1 VRSQEIVIAAL
12 MSCGLLACG
21 GTPAS
26 DGPDATTTAIDARG
40 IDAPIDAMVDAPPST
55 DAVVRVHYPAGA
67 RAIVLRGSGG
77 SLSWTAG
84 TAMTAGADDTWTL
97 ALEDLA
103 APIELKPLLDDATWS
118 RGANY
123 HLAPG
128 QTIDLYPHFTSTHG
142 RVTTFAASFHSTA
155 LGDDRTIRAYLP
167 PSYDENTRAT
177 YPVVYM
183 HDGQNLF
190 DPALAFGGVEW
201 RVDEAFDAAGEAGR
215 CASGASCGNDGDC
228 GAGGVCLTTREA
240 IVIGIDNAPDRIWE
254 LTPTVD
260 SSVGDGGGADSYLR
274 MVATELKPM
283 VDGSLR
289 TLPGPADTAVVGSSL
304 GGLVS
309 AYAGV
314 RKPDVFGLV
323 GALSPST
330 WWDDTVIIDDVAAA
344 PAAPRPL
351 RVYVDSGDS
360 GASMDDVTNTRQLAQ
375 TYDQHGYTPGVDLL
389 HVVQPGA
396 SHNEQFWSQRF
407 PGAMAF
413 LLGARP

>member
-1 VRSQEIVIAAL
+1 MIPVAMVLA
-12 MSCGLLACG
+12 ACG
-21 GTPAS
+21 GTPGGGDDGA
-26 DGPDATTTAIDARG
+26 DARGPDATTAIDARA
-40 IDAPIDAMVDAPPST
+40 DAPIDAARTVAT
-55 DAVVRVHYPAGA
+55 VRVHYPAGA
-67 RAIVLRGSGG
+67 RTVSLRGSGG
-77 SLSWTAG
+77 GLSWTAG
-84 TAMTAGADDTWTL
+84 AAMTAGADDTWTWSVDGL
-97 ALEDLA
+97 AET
-103 APIELKPLLDDATWS
+103 IELKPLLDDSTWA

-128 QTIDLYPHFTSTHG
+128 QTIELYPHFTSTHG
-142 RVTTFAASFHSTA
+142 QVTVLAQRFHSTA
-155 LGDDRTIRAYLP
+155 LNDDRTIRAYLP
-167 PSYDENTRAT
+167 PSYGENTRAR

-201 RVDEAFDAAGEAGR
+201 RVDEAFDAAGESGR
-215 CASGASCGNDGDC
+215 CRDGASCTNDGAC
-228 GAGGVCLTTREA
+228 GGGGGGVCATTREA

-260 SSVGDGGGADSYLR
+260 SSVGDGGGADTYLR
-274 MVATELKPM
+274 MITTELKPM
-283 VDGSLR
+283 VDGMLR
-289 TLPGPADTAVVGSSL
+289 TAPGPADTAIVGSSL

-314 RKPDVFGLV
+314 REPDVFGLV

-330 WWDDTVIIDDVAAA
+330 WWDDTVIIDDVAASA
-344 PAAPRPL
+344 GATPRPL

-360 GASMDDVTNTRQLAQ
+360 GPSRDDVTNTTALAQ
-375 TYDQHGYTPGVDLL
+375 AYDDLGYTPGVDLE
-389 HVVQPGA
+389 HVVQAGA
-396 SHNEQFWSQRF
+396 SHNETYWAQRF